1 MPRLDRTN
9 RVTLRLPHNI
19 LQVLKK
25 ESEKRDLPLNAIINR
40 ILSKNVIFDIQLN
53 VLPTITMS
61 QALFSKI
68 LAKLDEKNQKEI
80 VLYVPKSVKQLF
92 AILNLNYDL
101 KNIIENHFI
110 IMDKYCGWYN
120 FYYDLKGNN
129 YRLVFEAN
137 LGPDWTQF
145 LKLYLTSILN
155 SLRISDIDVKIE
167 GSVLVFKFQKMTQL
181 DAVCPPTLI
190 PKFRR

>member
-1 MPRLDRTN
+1 MLDRMPRLDRIN
-9 RVTLRLPHNI
+9 RITLRLPDNI

-40 ILSKNVIFDIQLN
+40 ILSKNVIFDMKMD

-68 LAKLDEKNQKEI
+68 MAKLDEKNQKEI
-80 VLYVPKSVKQLF
+80 VLYVPKSVKHLF
-92 AILNLNYDL
+92 ALLNLNYDL

-120 FYYDLKGNN
+120 FHYDIKGNN
-129 YRLVFEAN
+129 YRLVFESD
-137 LGPDWTQF
+137 LGPDWVQF
-145 LKLYLTSILN
+145 LGFVLKLILN
-155 SLRISDIDVKIE
+155 SLRKSN
-167 GSVLVFKFQKMTQL
+167 
-181 DAVCPPTLI
+181 
-190 PKFRR
+190 

>member
-1 MPRLDRTN
+1 MPRLDKTN
-9 RVTLRLPHNI
+9 RITLRLQNNI

-25 ESEKRDLPLNAIINR
+25 ESEKRDLPLNAVIGR
-40 ILSKNVIFDIQLN
+40 ILSKNVIFDMQMN

-68 LAKLDEKNQKEI
+68 FDKLDEKNQREI

-92 AILNLNYDL
+92 VLLNLNYDL
-101 KNIIENHFI
+101 KNIIESHFI

-120 FYYDLKGNN
+120 FHYDLKGDK
-129 YRLVFEAN
+129 YRLVFEAD
-137 LGPDWTQF
+137 LGSDWIQF
-145 LKLYLTSILN
+145 LKLYVTSILN

-167 GSVLVFKFQKMTQL
+167 GSVLVFEFIKK
-181 DAVCPPTLI
+181 
-190 PKFRR
+190 

>member
-1 MPRLDRTN
+1 MPKQDPMN
-9 RVTLRLPHNI
+9 RITLRLPNNI

-40 ILSKNVIFDIQLN
+40 ILSKNVIFDMQLN

-68 LAKLDEKNQKEI
+68 MAKLDEINQREI

-92 AILNLNYDL
+92 TMLNLSYDL
-101 KNIIENHFI
+101 PNIMENHFL
-110 IMDKYCGWYN
+110 IMDKYCGWYT
-120 FYYDLKGNN
+120 FHYDVKGNN
-129 YRLVFEAN
+129 YRLVFESD

-145 LKLYLTSILN
+145 LRLYITSVLH
-155 SLRISDIDVKIE
+155 SLRIDNIDVIIE
-167 GSVLVFKFQKMTQL
+167 GSVLVFDFTKS
-181 DAVCPPTLI
+181 
-190 PKFRR
+190 

>member
-1 MPRLDRTN
+1 MRRLDRTN
-9 RVTLRLPHNI
+9 RITLRLPINI
-19 LQVLKK
+19 LEVLKK
-25 ESEKRDLPLNAIINR
+25 ESEKRDLPLNAVISR
-40 ILSKNVIFDIQLN
+40 ILSKNVIFDMQLN

-68 LAKLDEKNQKEI
+68 FDKLDEKNQREI

-120 FYYDLKGNN
+120 FHYDLKKDN
-129 YRLVFEAN
+129 YRLVFESD
-137 LGPDWTQF
+137 LGPDWLQF
-145 LKLYLTSILN
+145 LKLYVTSILN
-155 SLRISDIDVKIE
+155 SLRINDIDVKIE
-167 GSVLVFKFQKMTQL
+167 GSVLIFGFIKK
-181 DAVCPPTLI
+181 
-190 PKFRR
+190 